1 MGSAACANKGTSFL
15 VATADKIGGLSV
27 TTLSHKK
34 GTQVAVKQKENTVQ
48 QDHRQ
53 SANQR

>member
-1 MGSAACANKGTSFL
+1 MGSVACANKGTSFRL
-15 VATADKIGGLSV
+15 AATDKICGLSV

-34 GTQVAVKQKENTVQ
+34 GTQVAVKQKEKTVQ

-53 SANQR
+53 SAYQR